1 MFELARLKVRG
12 FRGFVHEREFELDEP
27 VVILFGENHRGKSS
41 TLNAVEWCLFGDEC
55 VGGKTGIP
63 ERLGWEVPNRHAGE
77 AGIAVEVKFNS
88 PDGAYVVSREASGT
102 GKRAAGTL
110 TVTLP
115 DGTRLH
121 GEGAEQ
127 RLNALFRSSFRDFMT
142 TVYQH
147 QEAIRAIL
155 TDEPRNRNDA
165 IDRLL
170 GLSEYRELLKGIRDA
185 GTEKAQKTME
195 SEFDGL
201 RTRVKD
207 RVDWYEKEVKE
218 KKASAIAQGIRDE
231 DIREQEALRHAREV
245 GEAVQSLARDLGI
258 VDFQVAAPL
267 SYDEMAQFRE
277 WVKDQPDNLWARAPD
292 VAKQEELAKRQHE
305 LSILK
310 GNYEAAKARATTAQQ
325 KKDAFIQEYGDK
337 AALEERVAEE
347 QAAVSE
353 TDERIGQA
361 SKRERLVHEAIQY
374 LRGAAPGTTVEKCP
388 LCSSEVPDL
397 LAHLEREWEE
407 KLKDEVG
414 ELRSQRQKHA
424 SQVEQLQ
431 SLRGQTV
438 KMEKDLNEARF
449 DVEASVSQIASALER
464 EIRKEDDPGPLINT
478 RLREIALELERTGRA
493 IKEKMAKRIAIF
505 DQLAKLRT
513 VDEIIDYERKRAIA
527 ERIWETEEFR
537 ELDEIRDEA
546 ARFVEDVQATK
557 SCLAAASRE
566 EAADKIRAAEVALDE
581 NFRRMTNHPAIPGL
595 VIEVT
600 EDTRTGLN
608 SYAFK
613 SKDGTAPT
621 PILSQGD
628 MTCLALSLF
637 LGLARATGDTQ
648 PFAFLMLDDP
658 TQSLGSETKRQL
670 VNVLEG
676 VAAWRKLIISTPD
689 DELRELLMANITKSK
704 AVYNFVDWTET
715 DGPKIVR
722 AP

>member
-12 FRGFVHEREFELDEP
+12 FRGFAGEREFEFDRP

-41 TLNAVEWCLFGDEC
+41 TLNAVEWCLFGDDC
-55 VGGKTGIP
+55 VGKKTGIP
-63 ERLGWEVPNRHAGE
+63 ERVGWELANRRAGE
-77 AGIAVEVKFNS
+77 GGMAVEVEFKG
-88 PDGAYVVSREASGT
+88 PDGACVVSREASGT

-121 GEGAEQ
+121 GEDAER

-170 GLSEYRELLKGIRDA
+170 GLSEYRDLLRGIQDA
-185 GTEKAQKTME
+185 GTEKAQKAME
-195 SEFDGL
+195 SEFNVL

-218 KKASAIAQGIRDE
+218 KRASAIAQGIRDE
-231 DIREQEALRHAREV
+231 DIGEQEALRHANEI
-245 GEAVQSLARDLGI
+245 GEALQSLARDLGI
-258 VDFQVAAPL
+258 VDFQVAAPP
-267 SYDEMAQFRE
+267 SYDEVAQFRE
-277 WVKDQPDNLWARAPD
+277 WVKAQPDKLWARAPD
-292 VAKQEELAKRQHE
+292 VARQAELAKRQHE
-305 LSILK
+305 LRIVGK
-310 GNYEAAKARATTAQQ
+310 YEAAKARATRAQQ
-325 KKDAFIQEYGDK
+325 QKDAFVEQYGDGK
-337 AALEERVAEE
+337 TLEERVAKE
-347 QAAVSE
+347 QAKVSQTE
-353 TDERIGQA
+353 DTIREA
-361 SKRERLVHEAIQY
+361 NKRARLVREAIQY
-374 LRGAAPGTTVEKCP
+374 LRGAATGTAVEKCP
-388 LCSSEVPDL
+388 LCSSQVPNL
-397 LAHLEREWEE
+397 LAHLEREWAE

-414 ELRSQRQKHA
+414 ELESQRQKHA
-424 SQVEQLQ
+424 SEVERLR
-431 SLRGQTV
+431 SLRGQLV
-438 KMEKDLNEARF
+438 KMERDLGEARF
-449 DVEASVSQIASALER
+449 DVEACVGEIASALGR
-464 EIRKEDDPGPLINT
+464 EIRKEDDPGALINT
-478 RLREIALELERTGRA
+478 RLREIALELEHIEQA
-493 IKEKMAKRIAIF
+493 MEEKIPKRIAIF

-513 VDEIIDYERKRAIA
+513 IDEIIDYERKRAIA
-527 ERIWETEEFR
+527 ERIWDTEEFR

-546 ARFVEDVQATK
+546 ARFAEDVRTIRG
-557 SCLAAASRE
+557 CLAAASRE
-566 EAADKIRAAEVALDE
+566 EAEDKVRAAETALDE
-581 NFRRMTNHPAIPGL
+581 YFRLLTNHPAIPGL

-608 SYAFK
+608 SYAFR

-648 PFAFLMLDDP
+648 PFAFLMFDDP
-658 TQSLGSETKRQL
+658 AQSLGSEAKRQL

-676 VAAWRKLIISTPD
+676 VAARRRLIISTPD

-704 AVYNFVDWTET
+704 AVYEFIDWSEK
-715 DGPKIVR
+715 DGPEIVR
-722 AP
+722 DP